1 MAHLI
6 SYSDTLNF
14 IAHFQFP
21 LGREDT
27 DRLTNNR
34 VKVLVDRVI
43 HDHEVCFFELF
54 HFALSLRL
62 PMRLQSFDLR
72 AQNIVYLLAEL
83 GLLIN
88 FSTLGEAYSI
98 LLLQIAF
105 LFQLLILDF
114 LLHLMLDL
122 LMSLAINDLLL
133 HIMLVFDLGLDLLF
147 MDATLRNR
155 H

>member
-1 MAHLI
+1 
-6 SYSDTLNF
+6 
-14 IAHFQFP
+14 
-21 LGREDT
+21 
-27 DRLTNNR
+27 
-34 VKVLVDRVI
+34 
-43 HDHEVCFFELF
+43 
-54 HFALSLRL
+54 
-62 PMRLQSFDLR
+62 MRLQSFDLR
-72 AQNIVYLLAEL
+72 AQNIVHLLAEL

-88 FSTLGEAYSI
+88 FGTLGEAYSI